1 MWTGGLQVKSA
12 EHATASHAVID
23 WAIQLVMRSFE
34 ATDFY
39 QSHSKLFQ
47 LLASAAVVEVIDSTG
62 PRTQLEITPPA
73 GQPSSVSVSSAN
85 LSVYMSYYTVSGG
98 WSRGLLNAGADA
110 RTKNQLILSW
120 EEKLIP
126 AAFAKT
132 GNSLREAVNIII
144 GCLT

>member
-1 MWTGGLQVKSA
+1 MQVKSA

-23 WAIQLVMRSFE
+23 WAIQLVLRSFE

-47 LLASAAVVEVIDSTG
+47 LLASAAVVEITESAG
-62 PRTQLEITPPA
+62 SRTQLEITPAA

-85 LSVYMSYYTVSGG
+85 LSVYMAYYMVSGG
-98 WSRGLLNAGADA
+98 WSRELLAAGADA

-120 EEKLIP
+120 EEKLVP
-126 AAFAKT
+126 AAFAETGKT
-132 GNSLREAVNIII
+132 LKEAIDTIIATI
-144 GCLT
+144 TA